1 MSITIQE
8 PKTRI
13 TTRLPINSHAI
24 LEEAAAF
31 LGVPLNSFLISA
43 AMEKAEHILA
53 GERIIK
59 LGRKDAELMEKLME
73 KPPAPN
79 TELLKAVDAYK
90 RHIS

>member
-1 MSITIQE
+1 MSIIIQE

-43 AMEKAEHILA
+43 AMEKAEDILA

-59 LGRKDAELMEKLME
+59 LGRKDAELMEK
-73 KPPAPN
+73 PSAPN
-79 TELLKAVDAYK
+79 TELLKAVDTFQK
-90 RHIS
+90 HLS